1 LQQWGVIIALCFYGF
16 GRSSGGD
23 GGSWRGSKSMRVVV
37 IVVVARDCN
46 PSKSDICRRLSEG
59 KKKREKKKTK
69 QG

>member
-1 LQQWGVIIALCFYGF
+1 
-16 GRSSGGD
+16 
-23 GGSWRGSKSMRVVV
+23 MRVVV